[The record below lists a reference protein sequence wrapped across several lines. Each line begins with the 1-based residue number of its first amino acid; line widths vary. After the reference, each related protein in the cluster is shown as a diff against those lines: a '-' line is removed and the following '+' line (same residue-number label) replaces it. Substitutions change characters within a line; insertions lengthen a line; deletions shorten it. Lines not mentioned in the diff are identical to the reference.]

1 MSDQH
6 HNAEQLGAD
15 GAPISLRPEQ
25 MRQSRVGKRPVV
37 LPKGVTITVANGKV
51 DVKGPKG
58 TLSRALTPN
67 VKVKIEGTDIHVFP
81 TVTGRDGA
89 RFQGLARSII
99 NGMIT
104 GAATGYVKTLQLVGT
119 GYRAEVKGK
128 TLNLSLGFSHPV
140 NFPIPEGIKVEIPG
154 DSKGTL
160 IILSGA
166 DKETMGQAAA
176 KIRGFR
182 PPEPYGGKG
191 VRFQGEKVREKAGKA
206 AKGGK

>member
-1 MSDQH
+1 MSAQTTS
-6 HNAEQLGAD
+6 NEAVGAV
-15 GAPISLRPEQ
+15 SLRPDQ
-25 MRQSRVGKRPVV
+25 MRQSRVGKRPVE
-37 LPKGVTITVANGKV
+37 LPKGVTLTVANGKI

-58 TLSRALTPN
+58 TLSRPLTPN
-67 VKVKIEGTDIHVFP
+67 VKVKVEGTDILVFP

-128 TLNLSLGFSHPV
+128 ILNLALGFSHPV
-140 NFPIPEGIKVEIPG
+140 NFPIPEGITVQIPG

-160 IILSGA
+160 IILSGV
-166 DKETMGQAAA
+166 DKETMGQTAA

>member
-1 MSDQH
+1 MSNTTNDLTGP
-6 HNAEQLGAD
+6 A
-15 GAPISLRPEQ
+15 SLRPDQ

-37 LPKGVTITVANGKV
+37 LPKGVTITVANGTI

-58 TLSRALTPN
+58 NLSRPVTPN
-67 VKVKIEGTDIHVFP
+67 VKVKVEGNEVLVTP
-81 TVTGRDGA
+81 TVVGRDGA

-99 NGMIT
+99 NGMIV
-104 GAATGYVKTLQLVGT
+104 GAGTGYVKTLQLVGT

-128 TLNLSLGFSHPV
+128 VLNLSLGFSHPV

-166 DKETMGQAAA
+166 NKEAMGQAAA

-191 VRFQGEKVREKAGKA
+191 VRYQGEKVREKAGKA
-206 AKGGK
+206 GKGGK

>member
-1 MSDQH
+1 MS
-6 HNAEQLGAD
+6 NATSNEDNGPA
-15 GAPISLRPEQ
+15 SLRPDQ
-25 MRQSRVGKRPVV
+25 MRQSRVGKRPVA
-37 LPKGVTITVANGKV
+37 LPKGVTVTVANGKI

-58 TLSRALTPN
+58 NLSRPVTPN
-67 VKVKIEGTDIHVFP
+67 VKVKVEGAEVLVTP
-81 TVTGRDGA
+81 TVVGRDGA

-104 GAATGYVKTLQLVGT
+104 GAGTGYTKTLQLVGT

-128 TLNLSLGFSHPV
+128 ILNLALGFSHPV
-140 NFPIPEGIKVEIPG
+140 NFPIPEGITVQIPG

-160 IILSGA
+160 IVLSGV
-166 DKETMGQAAA
+166 DKSVMGQTAA